1 MKEHILN
8 MRLFFPKCMY
18 LLHHIHIFLNHA
30 YNIKSVTAALTAL
43 NHVST
48 YSTELAF
55 DCHGSG
61 AVCIS
66 DMLNMRPQFFHSI
79 CFSPSCNCKFPHPL
93 PLENKQVQKHV
104 LLCITVMNQA

>member
-8 MRLFFPKCMY
+8 MRLFFPKWMY

-79 CFSPSCNCKFPHPL
+79 CFSPSCNCKFPTS
-93 PLENKQVQKHV
+93 
-104 LLCITVMNQA
+104 ITPRK